1 MSEKAA
7 DLHVLISIR
16 FIPGAFWSQLI
27 YYKKRKEIESK
38 MRSAHAQRKKVL
50 HININSK
57 ISLPIS
63 YR

>member
-27 YYKKRKEIESK
+27 YYKKEKKLNLKCDRHMHKE
-38 MRSAHAQRKKVL
+38 KKYC
-50 HININSK
+50 I
-57 ISLPIS
+57 
-63 YR
+63 

>member
-27 YYKKRKEIESK
+27 YYKKRKE
-38 MRSAHAQRKKVL
+38 KKL
-50 HININSK
+50 NLKCDRHMHKEKKYCI
-57 ISLPIS
+57 
-63 YR
+63 